1 MILPDIV
8 SRITTEYNWAFANS
22 MQYAAC
28 VYYYISFLHARN
40 KCRQN
45 VWLYVIFIVD
55 ITRQKCMLLC
65 FSSGGDV
72 YWKLFLQMGEYLF
85 WLLSRDR
92 AVVIAVNLGQSWD
105 AVAVN
110 SPSYLLS
117 HHSCFRI
124 GSLWC
129 IYLFIDIYIHIFFKL
144 YIYIRATSYD
154 FLPRDFLHVFFPGL
168 PFRRW

>member
-1 MILPDIV
+1 
-8 SRITTEYNWAFANS
+8 

-129 IYLFIDIYIHIFFKL
+129 IYLFIDIYIYTYFLNYTYIYVRHPMIFFL
-144 YIYIRATSYD
+144 VISFMFF
-154 FLPRDFLHVFFPGL
+154 FLVFLFADDSGSNSSEHWHERNL
-168 PFRRW
+168 KRWS